1 MNTYLVVFLFLVGMI
16 LYIRYAKN
24 YTKRF
29 THIGLCAAQAYIMYG
44 DEDSLLA
51 ARTVCA
57 SMSTPDK
64 KKLLYYISSAPTVGE
79 GIDATEAKERMIK
92 IINLIESDKNSISES
107 TQFKKQLDERNKDW
121 LYAVM
126 KCDLD
131 KANELFKSSLIK
143 YLSIHLKKDIS
154 KNIEHQ

>member
-1 MNTYLVVFLFLVGMI
+1 MNTYLVVILFLVGI
-16 LYIRYAKN
+16 IFYIRYTKN

-64 KKLLYYISSAPTVGE
+64 KQLLYYISFAPTAGE
-79 GIDATEAKERMIK
+79 GIDATEAKERIIK

-107 TQFKKQLDERNKDW
+107 TLFKKQLDERNKDW
-121 LYAVM
+121 LHAVM

-131 KANELFKSSLIK
+131 KADELFKSSLIK
-143 YLSIHLKKDIS
+143 YLPIQLKKDIS
-154 KNIEHQ
+154 ENNER